1 MRQGRAS
8 ARPLSIFDVCP
19 ITSGGLRVRHRARRR
34 AAGFSRATPVRY
46 GFELTIVISISVQ
59 DGVVLASDSAVE
71 HRGQV
76 YYSAEKSMQLIKG
89 LPIGVL
95 VAGDAAI
102 NNKAFVDVLK
112 DFGAQNGVKT
122 NGGGGFDKNAYTVE
136 AVVRRLQDYL
146 RSMAPMQVAK
156 LHSTLIIGGYSAGR
170 DTPEVWNLI
179 FDSEEGVSVAQ
190 VWSPTEYGICWEGS
204 GECLHRLL
212 SDEFNLGEGSNE
224 LSVPT
229 LVTPGMPIHDAVAL
243 TRFLMEATIG
253 YVRFRADLQP
263 KTVGGPIDM
272 AVITRHEG
280 FRWVQR
286 KKLTSGAG
294 R

>member
-1 MRQGRAS
+1 VFVA
-8 ARPLSIFDVCP
+8 PLIVS
-19 ITSGGLRVRHRARRR
+19 SGL
-34 AAGFSRATPVRY
+34 P
-46 GFELTIVISISVQ
+46 LTIVMSISVQ

-76 YYSAEKSMQLIKG
+76 YYSAEKTMQLIKG

-102 NNKAFVDVLK
+102 NNKAFIDVLK
-112 DFGAQNGVKT
+112 DFGAQSRNGHSSL
-122 NGGGGFDKNAYTVE
+122 DKANFTVE

-156 LHSTLIIGGYSAGR
+156 LRSTLIIAGYSSHS
-170 DTPEVWNLI
+170 DTPEVWNLV
-179 FDSEEGVSVAQ
+179 FDSGEGVTVSQ
-190 VWSPTEYGICWEGS
+190 IWSPIEYGICWEGA
-204 GECLHRLL
+204 GECLHRLM
-212 SDEFNLGEGSNE
+212 SDDFTMDGTNE
-224 LSVPT
+224 PSSPT

-243 TRFLMEATIG
+243 TRFLMDATIG

-286 KKLTSGAG
+286 KKLTGPSLVG

>member
-1 MRQGRAS
+1 M
-8 ARPLSIFDVCP
+8 
-19 ITSGGLRVRHRARRR
+19 RRR
-34 AAGFSRATPVRY
+34 RLS
-46 GFELTIVISISVQ
+46 FEWFALTIVISISVQ

-76 YYSAEKSMQLIKG
+76 YYSAEKTMQLIKG

-102 NNKAFVDVLK
+102 NNKAFIDVLK
-112 DFGAQNGVKT
+112 DFGALNRKGQGSFDKT
-122 NGGGGFDKNAYTVE
+122 NYTVE
-136 AVVRRLQDYL
+136 SVVHRLQDYL

-156 LHSTLIIGGYSAGR
+156 LRSTLIIAGYSALS
-170 DTPEVWNLI
+170 DTPEVWNLV
-179 FDSEEGVSVAQ
+179 FDSSQGVGVSQ
-190 VWSPTEYGICWEGS
+190 VWSPTEYGVCWEGA
-204 GECLHRLL
+204 GECLHRLM
-212 SDEFNLGEGSNE
+212 SDDFTLEGMNE
-224 LSVPT
+224 TSSPT

-243 TRFLMEATIG
+243 ARFLADATVG
-253 YVRFRADLQP
+253 YVRFRADVQP

-286 KKLTSGAG
+286 KKLTGPRQG
-294 R
+294 ER

>member
-1 MRQGRAS
+1 M
-8 ARPLSIFDVCP
+8 
-19 ITSGGLRVRHRARRR
+19 RRR
-34 AAGFSRATPVRY
+34 FSKLALTLAHD

-76 YYSAEKSMQLIKG
+76 YYSAEKTMQLIKG
-89 LPIGVL
+89 MPIGVL
-95 VAGDAAI
+95 IAGDAAI
-102 NNKAFVDVLK
+102 NNKAFIDVLK
-112 DFGAQNGVKT
+112 DFAAQNAT
-122 NGGGGFDKNAYTVE
+122 RNSHGGFDKNTYTVE

-156 LHSTLIIGGYSAGR
+156 LRSTLIIAGYSAGC
-170 DTPEVWNLI
+170 DTPEVWNLV
-179 FDSEEGVSVAQ
+179 FDSSEGVSVSQ
-190 VWSPTEYGICWEGS
+190 IWSPTEYGVCWEGS
-204 GECLHRLL
+204 GECLHRLM
-212 SDEFNLGEGSNE
+212 SDEFTTGVDGENE
-224 LSVPT
+224 ISSPT
-229 LVTPGMPIHDAVAL
+229 VVTPGMPIHDAVAL

-253 YVRFRADLQP
+253 YVRFRVDLQP
-263 KTVGGPIDM
+263 KTVGGPVDM

-286 KKLTSGAG
+286 KKLTGPTSG

>member
-1 MRQGRAS
+1 MAQV
-8 ARPLSIFDVCP
+8 LSP
-19 ITSGGLRVRHRARRR
+19 SGL
-34 AAGFSRATPVRY
+34 P
-46 GFELTIVISISVQ
+46 LTIVISISVQ

-76 YYSAEKSMQLIKG
+76 YYSAEKTMQLIKG
-89 LPIGVL
+89 MPIGVL

-102 NNKAFVDVLK
+102 NNKAFIDVLK
-112 DFGAQNGVKT
+112 DFGAQNR
-122 NGGGGFDKNAYTVE
+122 NGHGSFDKSNYTVE

-156 LHSTLIIGGYSAGR
+156 LRSTLIIGGYSSHS
-170 DTPEVWNLI
+170 DTPEVWNLV
-179 FDSEEGVSVAQ
+179 FDSSEGVSVSQ
-190 VWSPTEYGICWEGS
+190 IWSPTEYGICWEGA
-204 GECLHRLL
+204 GECLHRLM
-212 SDEFNLGEGSNE
+212 SDDFMVEGSNE
-224 LSVPT
+224 SSTPT

-243 TRFLMEATIG
+243 TRFLMDATIG

-286 KKLTSGAG
+286 KKMTGPSLGT

>member
-1 MRQGRAS
+1 
-8 ARPLSIFDVCP
+8 
-19 ITSGGLRVRHRARRR
+19 
-34 AAGFSRATPVRY
+34 
-46 GFELTIVISISVQ
+46 LTIVISISVQ

-76 YYSAEKSMQLIKG
+76 YYSAEKTMQLIRG
-89 LPIGVL
+89 MPIGVL

-102 NNKAFVDVLK
+102 NNKAFIDVLK
-112 DFGAQNGVKT
+112 DFGAQNR
-122 NGGGGFDKNAYTVE
+122 NGHGSFDKSNYTVE

-156 LHSTLIIGGYSAGR
+156 LRSTLIIGGYSSHS

-179 FDSEEGVSVAQ
+179 FDSSEGVSVSQ
-190 VWSPTEYGICWEGS
+190 IWSPTEYGICWEGS
-204 GECLHRLL
+204 GECLHRLM
-212 SDEFNLGEGSNE
+212 SDDFSMDGSNE
-224 LSVPT
+224 ASNPT

-243 TRFLMEATIG
+243 TRFLMDATIG

-263 KTVGGPIDM
+263 KTVGGPVDM

-280 FRWVQR
+280 FRWIQR
-286 KKLTSGAG
+286 KKLTGPSLGA

>member
-1 MRQGRAS
+1 M
-8 ARPLSIFDVCP
+8 
-19 ITSGGLRVRHRARRR
+19 
-34 AAGFSRATPVRY
+34 
-46 GFELTIVISISVQ
+46 
-59 DGVVLASDSAVE
+59 LASDSAVE

-76 YYSAEKSMQLIKG
+76 YYSAEKTMQLIKG
-89 LPIGVL
+89 MPIGVL

-102 NNKAFVDVLK
+102 NNKAFIDVLK
-112 DFGAQNGVKT
+112 DFGAQNR
-122 NGGGGFDKNAYTVE
+122 NGHGSFDKSSFTVE

-156 LHSTLIIGGYSAGR
+156 LRSTLIIAGYSSR
-170 DTPEVWNLI
+170 SDTPEVWNLV
-179 FDSEEGVSVAQ
+179 FDSSEGVSVSQ
-190 VWSPTEYGICWEGS
+190 IWSPTEYGICWEGA
-204 GECLHRLL
+204 GECLHRLM
-212 SDEFNLGEGSNE
+212 SDDFSVDGSNE
-224 LSVPT
+224 SSRPT

-243 TRFLMEATIG
+243 TRFLMDATIG

-286 KKLTSGAG
+286 KKLTGPSLGKS
-294 R
+294 